1 MKAIIATI
9 AVHLWGTESAR
20 RRFLIGS
27 FGFVGLGGGLAFGSW
42 NRACAGTQ
50 CPSISALEVH
60 VPDQTSK
67 LFAADGRLI
76 AELGIERRTVLTLDE
91 MAPAVPQAF
100 VAIEDKRFYDHG
112 GIDWRRFFG
121 AVVANV
127 RTFSW
132 EQGFSTITM
141 QLARNVFPDLLPREK
156 LLTRKVREAKVAI
169 EIEHTYAKDKILE
182 LYLNQIHMGRPSL
195 YGVDAAAHAYFG
207 KSARDV
213 NVAEAALLAALAQR
227 PGRYDPRIYPERAIA
242 RRNIIIGLM
251 RGQGVLTADE
261 AAYWQAYPLTTDR
274 AQEQRTVA
282 PYFVEHVRQ
291 QLTRRFGDDLY
302 RRGLNVFTTLDLDVQ
317 ETAERILE
325 AELERIEG
333 DSSWGAEFWGPV
345 SYQEY
350 LEISALDP
358 DDIRSATTP
367 YLQAAFLAM
376 DAETGYV
383 RALIGGRDFEDSKF
397 NRATQAERQAGS
409 TFKPFV
415 YSAALRFGNKPV
427 TYIVNDSALSV
438 EQRDSSLW
446 QPQDFDNNPRGLMTM
461 RQSLYGSRNLSTIR
475 LGMEIGERTVIG
487 EARKYGLTSRLS
499 PFPSIHIGSADV
511 TLIDMVAAYTT
522 FANLGYRTTP
532 VFVQRVEDRDGNI
545 LLEAE
550 VRRYEVLDPQR
561 AWLMVDM
568 LRDVTR
574 KGPDEVVDFGGTAA
588 GGMRYGGFNHP
599 TGGKTGTT
607 DDGTDVW
614 YLGFTR
620 DMVAGVWM
628 GFDEKARIAELTGG
642 GRLAAPTW
650 ARIMSEV
657 YSRRTAPGDWP
668 SPQQLGLVTV
678 DVDQTT
684 GFLHTP
690 YCPIEYLKWE
700 WFVPGT
706 EPVHACPVHD
716 IFAPI
721 RPLSRP

>member
-1 MKAIIATI
+1 MKELFDTLSE
-9 AVHLWGTESAR
+9 HLWRSQRAR
-20 RRFLIGS
+20 RRLLLGS
-27 FGFVGLGGGLAFGSW
+27 FGFMGLGGGLALGSW
-42 NRACAGTQ
+42 TRACAGTQ
-50 CPSISALEVH
+50 CPSISALEIH

-67 LFAADGRLI
+67 VFAADGRLI
-76 AELGIERRTVLTLDE
+76 AELGIERRTVLTLDA
-91 MAPAVPQAF
+91 MAAAVPQAF
-100 VAIEDKRFYDHG
+100 VAIEDKRFFDHH

-127 RTFSW
+127 RSLSW
-132 EQGFSTITM
+132 VQGFSTITM
-141 QLARNVFPDLLPREK
+141 QLARNVFPDLLPHEK
-156 LLTRKVREAKVAI
+156 LLSRKVREAKVAI

-195 YGVDAAAHAYFG
+195 YGVDAAARAYFG

-213 NVAEAALLAALAQR
+213 NVAETALLAALAQR
-227 PGRYDPRIYPERAIA
+227 PGRYDPRLYPERAIA
-242 RRNIIIGLM
+242 RRNLVIRLM
-251 RGQGVLTADE
+251 RDQGDLTPQE
-261 AAYWQAYPLTTDR
+261 AEYWEAYPLTTNR
-274 AQEQRTVA
+274 AQEQRTAA

-291 QLTRRFGDDLY
+291 LLTRRFGDDLY
-302 RRGLNVFTTLDLDVQ
+302 RRGLNIFTTLDLDVQ

-325 AELERIEG
+325 EELERIES

-350 LEISALDP
+350 LEISSLDAE
-358 DDIRSATTP
+358 DVRSTSTP
-367 YLQAAFLAM
+367 YLQTALVTIE
-376 DAETGYV
+376 AETGYV

-427 TYIVNDSALSV
+427 TYMVNDSALTV

-446 QPQDFDNNPRGLMTM
+446 QPQDFDNRPRGWITM
-461 RQSLYGSRNLSTIR
+461 RQSLYGSRNLSTIW

-487 EARKYGLTSRLS
+487 EARKYGITSRLS

-511 TLIDMVAAYTT
+511 KLIDMVAAYTT

-532 VFVQRVEDRDGNI
+532 LFVQRVEDRDGNI
-545 LLEAE
+545 LMEAE
-550 VRRYEVLDPQR
+550 VRRHEVLDAQR

-574 KGPDEVVDFGGTAA
+574 RGPDEVVDFGGTAV
-588 GGMRYGGFNHP
+588 GGMRYGGFNLP

-614 YLGFTR
+614 YIGFTP
-620 DMVAGVWM
+620 DLVTGIWM
-628 GFDEKARIAELTGG
+628 GFDEKGRIAELTGG
-642 GRLAAPTW
+642 GRLVAPVW
-650 ARIMSEV
+650 ARIMKEV
-657 YSRRTAPGDWP
+657 YSRRPNPGDWP

-721 RPLSRP
+721 RPRSRP